1 MAVQWQVIP
10 HTQACGGEMAMQSH
24 DTRGPQLG
32 GGGTVNPRLCH
43 VGTAAGFSTVRKKQV
58 EGGGEVWLNYK
69 KTLHGGF
76 SHLEVK

>member
-10 HTQACGGEMAMQSH
+10 HTQAWGGGRWQCSH
-24 DTRGPQLG
+24 MTQEAPSW